1 MNLSKVLKLAI
12 LAVPLCFGSCGT
24 KKTVTQ
30 ALVTIPAEKQDL
42 LHKVADNAQLTK
54 FITSKVKFE
63 VKVGDQE
70 LALTG
75 NLRMKRDDVIQMQ
88 LMAFGFVE
96 AARLEFTQ
104 EYVLVMDRI
113 NKQYLKVPYNQ
124 VDFMRNSGL
133 NFHSLQA
140 LFWNELFQPGRTT
153 LTDENLAAFET
164 EQDGDNAIITYAKD
178 KLSYKWLAA
187 QNTGLISIVNVLY
200 KDKFHGNTQLNWDY
214 KDFKALGTKQFP
226 TNNTITF
233 TTPDKEL
240 KLNIV
245 LNYLK
250 NDTNWETRT
259 KVSDKY
265 REVTVDDILRRFM
278 AL

>member
-1 MNLSKVLKLAI
+1 MSLSKVFTLAVLAI
-12 LAVPLCFGSCGT
+12 PLCLGSCGT

-30 ALVTIPAEKQDL
+30 APVTISADKQDF
-42 LHKVADNAQLTK
+42 LHRVSDNAQLAK

-104 EYVLVMDRI
+104 DYVLVMDRI

-153 LTDENLAAFET
+153 LTDENLASFET
-164 EQDGDNAIITYAKD
+164 EQDGESTIITYTKD

-187 QNTGLISIVNVLY
+187 QSTGLIGIVNILY

-214 KDFKALGTKQFP
+214 KGFKTLGTKQFP
-226 TNNTITF
+226 TDNSITF

-250 NDTNWETRT
+250 NDTNWDTRT

>member
-30 ALVTIPAEKQDL
+30 APVTIPAEKQDL